1 MSDQP
6 AFENPWPLEECIEH
20 VLNPHAAGVSLKVAR
35 KIAEELVRLRSRA
48 HHEVLC
54 LVLKELVSSNCMRKQ
69 PNGGGWVYIDA
80 NELVRSARLAADLA
94 YPPPKA
100 EGT

>member
-6 AFENPWPLEECIEH
+6 AFENPWPIEECIEH

-54 LVLKELVSSNCMRKQ
+54 LVLKELSRARYAGKLTGMLMGDC
-69 PNGGGWVYIDA
+69 IADA
-80 NELVRSARLAADLA
+80 REAADLA